1 MNRTTSYFRNLL
13 MPNLRFIVADGD
25 APPPAFNADSFRN
38 TGEIGPENT
47 PPPPKDDNTPPP
59 KDTTPPPPKD
69 TTPPPPKDTTPPPPA
84 GDYKPADLWDVMKEE
99 LSTKDKP
106 WELPEPLKTGKKND
120 GTPLTKKEELALMRE
135 TISQNT
141 KFDDDFINE
150 YVAAKE
156 SGMPVQDF
164 VKSKAKNL
172 DFASLGTDDKVRLYY
187 EDYSKANKL
196 EWTKEDI
203 DAKING
209 LTKVDKDMQ
218 AKAYESYLGNK
229 QSEEVKQ
236 YVNTQNSTFETKYT
250 KAETENT
257 QIITNYLKEIEGK
270 NTVSGIEFSEA
281 EMTQFKKDLPT
292 FMKREIK
299 SDPKTGLKYAV
310 SPAEELLSEI
320 LAKPEDTFDLLP
332 YLYMVKN
339 KSLKGY
345 SQRLKETIKK
355 SLEGTLDNQPE
366 NMGSRNSTS
375 GFDSKSFRD
384 SK

>member
-1 MNRTTSYFRNLL
+1 MTS
-13 MPNLRFIVADGD
+13 
-25 APPPAFNADSFRN
+25 
-38 TGEIGPENT
+38 
-47 PPPPKDDNTPPP
+47 
-59 KDTTPPPPKD
+59 
-69 TTPPPPKDTTPPPPA
+69 
-84 GDYKPADLWDVMKEE
+84 
-99 LSTKDKP
+99 
-106 WELPEPLKTGKKND
+106 
-120 GTPLTKKEELALMRE
+120 
-135 TISQNT
+135 
-141 KFDDDFINE
+141 
-150 YVAAKE
+150 
-156 SGMPVQDF
+156 
-164 VKSKAKNL
+164 
-172 DFASLGTDDKVRLYY
+172 SLGTDDKVRLYY